1 MALHLIAEDLEDHLW
16 YDRLVVET
24 VADVE
29 AFAGR
34 WAAFEEFV
42 AAYGDRTADHDE
54 SSR

>member
-1 MALHLIAEDLEDHLW
+1 MTLHLIAEDLEQHDW
-16 YDRLVVET
+16 YERLVCAT

-42 AAYGDRTADHDE
+42 AAFGDSTADHDE
-54 SSR
+54 PSR